1 MSIYMEFAEKSNI
14 FAGLAEI
21 FVGKNISTLVFN
33 WNVCCI
39 LAPHCWVR
47 ETICEWRSIV
57 WCTPSSFQEKDLQ
70 PGNQELRLPFL
81 HMFTP
86 KKRPTRFFFLVL
98 MPAIWSFFLAFR
110 KSSLD
115 YSQCSKCASNSPLE
129 LQWLERLKGKYLKH
143 PQPFIKLFPTS
154 KKNDI
159 KK

>member
-1 MSIYMEFAEKSNI
+1 MSIYIEFAEKSNI
-14 FAGLAEI
+14 LAGLAEI

-39 LAPHCWVR
+39 RAPHCESERQFVNEEVLSDAPPLPSKKKISNL
-47 ETICEWRSIV
+47 ETRNFACRFYICS
-57 WCTPSSFQEKDLQ
+57 PPKNS
-70 PGNQELRLPFL
+70 RLV
-81 HMFTP
+81 
-86 KKRPTRFFFLVL
+86 FFLVL

-110 KSSLD
+110 KSLLD

-159 KK
+159 EK